1 GLGTMGFALPA
12 AMGAKMA
19 NPKKQV
25 VAVIGDGGFQMTLQE
40 LGTIMQNNIGVKII
54 ILNNGFLGMV
64 RQWQQLFFEKRYSF
78 TEIQSPDFVALANS
92 YGIKGQKVSQKTDLK
107 SALEELLNSDSAY
120 LLEVKVAKEDNVFPM
135 VPTGASVSEVRL
147 Q

>member
-1 GLGTMGFALPA
+1 MYVYLCLAIP
-12 AMGAKMA
+12 
-19 NPKKQV
+19 
-25 VAVIGDGGFQMTLQE
+25 LQRKNDFRQDRNCPR
-40 LGTIMQNNIGVKII
+40 IF
-54 ILNNGFLGMV
+54 FLH
-64 RQWQQLFFEKRYSF
+64 
-78 TEIQSPDFVALANS
+78 FVALANS